1 MRVIHVVNHFL
12 PYQIAGTEVYVWA
25 LSKKLTALN
34 LDVSILIPNYGSAED
49 TSYEYD
55 GLKVYRYA
63 EPSVADRALITGQ
76 RLPDGLVN
84 FKKYLQ
90 DENPAIVHFHEI
102 AGSNGIGVAHI
113 EAAKATGAK
122 VVFTMHLAT
131 NTCSTSTLMYKGK
144 ELCDGIINEIKCSR
158 CVLIKKTNSVYKTN
172 ALLALSTILLKAGIN
187 TLNWQSTLGTALS
200 VPFQIKQLK
209 NKLVRIEKACDKIVP
224 ITEWY
229 HQMLQKNGIP
239 ANKMKVILQ
248 ALPLEITNVLST
260 QNRNQ
265 TPLRLIFVGRIDEF
279 KGVHLLIKA
288 AGFFTAEQIQVDI
301 FGNAPDADFLEKCK
315 KDTASSSHINW
326 LGKLEQ
332 QQVVSTISKYD
343 ALILPSTFSEMS
355 PLVIQEAFAAGVPV
369 IGSNVYGIAELVKN
383 DKTGWLFQF
392 NDTDSLKKLLIRLI
406 ENPDI
411 VQTCKQ
417 QLPVPTSFSDLA
429 IQYVKLYNEIS
440 I

>member
-12 PYQIAGTEVYVWA
+12 PYHIAGTEVYVWA
-25 LSKKLTALN
+25 LCKKLTAQN
-34 LDVSILIPNYGSAED
+34 LDTSILIPNYGSGED
-49 TSYEYD
+49 ACYEYD
-55 GLKVYRYA
+55 GLRVYRYA
-63 EPSVADRALITGQ
+63 EPSVVDRALITGQ
-76 RLPDGLVN
+76 RLPDGLTN

-144 ELCDGIINEIKCSR
+144 ELCDGLINEIKCSR
-158 CVLIKKTNSVYKTN
+158 CVLIKKTNSVFKTN
-172 ALLALSTILLKAGIN
+172 ALLALSTILLKTGIN
-187 TLNWQSTLGTALS
+187 TINWQNSLGTALS
-200 VPFQIKQLK
+200 VPFQIRQLK

-224 ITEWY
+224 ITNWY

-248 ALPLEITNVLST
+248 ALPLDIESAPYN
-260 QNRNQ
+260 QNKKQ

-288 AGFFTAEQIQVDI
+288 AGFFTAEQIQLDI
-301 FGNAPDADFLEKCK
+301 FGNAPNPDFLKKCK
-315 KDTASSSHINW
+315 IETATYRHINW
-326 LGKLEQ
+326 MGKLEQ

-392 NDTDSLKKLLIRLI
+392 NDIDSLQKLLTRLV
-406 ENPDI
+406 ENPAVI
-411 VQTCKQ
+411 QKCKA
-417 QLPVPTSFSDLA
+417 QLPVPTSFAELA
-429 IQYVKLYNEIS
+429 TQYMELYNEIS

>member
-1 MRVIHVVNHFL
+1 MRVIHVLNHFL

-25 LSKKLTALN
+25 LCKKLNAQN
-34 LDVSILIPNYGSAED
+34 LDVSILIPNYGSADD

-55 GLKVYRYA
+55 GLRVYRYA
-63 EPSVADRALITGQ
+63 EPSIADRALITGQ
-76 RLPDGLVN
+76 RLPDGLIN
-84 FKKYLQ
+84 FKEYLQ
-90 DENPAIVHFHEI
+90 NEKPAIIHFHEI
-102 AGSNGIGVAHI
+102 AGSNGIGVAHL

-122 VVFTMHLAT
+122 VVFSMHLAT

-158 CVLIKKTNSVYKTN
+158 CVLIKKTNSVFKTD
-172 ALLALSTILLKAGIN
+172 ALLALSTILFRTGIN
-187 TLNWQSTLGTALS
+187 TLNWQNSLGTALS

-209 NKLVRIEKACDKIVP
+209 NKLFRIEKACDKIVP

-229 HQMLQKNGIP
+229 HQILQRNGIP

-248 ALPLEITNVLST
+248 ALPLDIQSAASI
-260 QNRNQ
+260 QNKKQ
-265 TPLRLIFVGRIDEF
+265 PILRLIFVGRIDEF

-288 AGFFTAEQIQVDI
+288 ARFFTAEQIQIDI
-301 FGNAPDADFLEKCK
+301 FGNAPDAAFLEKCK
-315 KDTASSSHINW
+315 KETAAFNHINW
-326 LGKLEQ
+326 MGKLEQ
-332 QQVVSTISKYD
+332 QQVVPTISKYD

-392 NDTDSLKKLLIRLI
+392 NDINSLQNLLTRLV
-406 ENPDI
+406 ENPDMI
-411 VQTCKQ
+411 QNCKA
-417 QLPVPTSFSDLA
+417 QLPVPTSFTELA
-429 IQYVKLYNEIS
+429 TQYVELYNDIS